1 MRLDSNINSVTS
13 NNTLINEKISQ
24 LNFDILNQ
32 IGTEIGV
39 QEHWNLLEN
48 AIINVVDVIVPLE
61 DVGSNQARTPGV
73 CAFIKNKI
81 NTKKRLIKLN
91 KRNFSLLVH
100 SRISLLSRE
109 IAIHFHKAR
118 RSRVQ
123 YHATKGGLNLW
134 LAVKLAKDINIDEIP
149 TKLIQYY

>member
-1 MRLDSNINSVTS
+1 MSKSPMVKDTHLLNMVKDTRLFNMVKYTRLFNMSKSVC
-13 NNTLINEKISQ
+13 L
-24 LNFDILNQ
+24 
-32 IGTEIGV
+32 
-39 QEHWNLLEN
+39 
-48 AIINVVDVIVPLE
+48 
-61 DVGSNQARTPGV
+61 TPGV

-149 TKLIQYY
+149 TKLIQYYWVDVITSSPFYLMLFLFFKWCFVNVLFL